1 MQTFA
6 KLSESDYN
14 QSDSHSD
21 YMETGLT
28 QIRQPV
34 QLPKNGWS
42 EVEGVVCSTFQQLVS
57 HCNYSQSVADS
68 KEMLAQS
75 SGNHQFF
82 LFSRTLLSYLYQ
94 VSLY

>member
-21 YMETGLT
+21 YMETGLA

-34 QLPKNGWS
+34 
-42 EVEGVVCSTFQQLVS
+42 
-57 HCNYSQSVADS
+57 
-68 KEMLAQS
+68 
-75 SGNHQFF
+75 
-82 LFSRTLLSYLYQ
+82 
-94 VSLY
+94 